1 MPLGVSLRLRLG
13 AYRISRA
20 ALPGHKEQ
28 FGLTHPPVRVHPYL
42 WPGLFLRGQTP
53 EVRMDSSHRRNS
65 SGSLAMLA
73 ASTEVGLVSE
83 RMRRPVKQ
91 FKLGR
96 QRRDAQVRL
105 GACEIR
111 LERLQLVGSFR

>member
-1 MPLGVSLRLRLG
+1 
-13 AYRISRA
+13 
-20 ALPGHKEQ
+20 
-28 FGLTHPPVRVHPYL
+28 
-42 WPGLFLRGQTP
+42 
-53 EVRMDSSHRRNS
+53 MDSSHRRNS